1 MFSLYRKELKQFF
14 GSLVGYLAIIT
25 FLLLSSLFLWVFP
38 GVYNIPDSG
47 YATLEPFF
55 NLAPWLYLFLIPA
68 ITMRLFSEERRTGT
82 IELLLTRPLSDFHI
96 VIAKFLAAFTLVVFT
111 LVPTLIHFW
120 AVWQLG
126 NPVGSIDTGSTWG
139 AYFGLFFLAA
149 IFVSIGL
156 FASANTD
163 NQIVAFISAMA
174 LSFVFFIGFEFIGG
188 TGIPHYLE
196 KILTWMSI
204 NEHFASVGRGVID
217 LGDTM
222 YFLGLASFFL
232 MLAMISIRKV
242 RLSGQ
247 KLWKMGLYAGLVL
260 LFIFVLSESLRFRID
275 LTSDKRYTLTHAAR
289 DIAESINE
297 PVTIDLYLAG
307 ELQPGFRKLQ
317 NEIIGKIRDLD
328 RYSGSPV
335 RVVIKD
341 PYEES
346 TAANRNQYFEDLAGK
361 GVLPTDVRQRT
372 EQGTITRLI
381 FPGAIVRM
389 GGREAAVNFLKHNPG
404 FSAEVNLNHS
414 VESIEYELASAIKR
428 LAVTEKHALAFM
440 QGHDEL
446 NPYEVRDLVESASEM
461 FEVSFITPEELEAVD
476 KQPDILVIAD
486 PKLAFNE
493 KDKFIIDQAFMAGSK
508 LVWLIDPVQV
518 SLDSLS
524 RGMMTLAFPKD
535 LNLDDLLFNYGAR
548 INTDLIQD
556 VVCLQILVNTAPST
570 SRPEFTPQPW
580 YYSPLLTPNDQHPI
594 SRHLNLLMSE
604 FVSSLDT
611 VAGAGNI
618 RKTVILGSSPYARI
632 VRTPAS
638 VSLGIIDSPPAREL
652 FNIPNIPTG
661 VLLEGEFYSAFR
673 NRMLNQLGIDNA
685 QIRNETKDG
694 KMMVFA
700 DGSLIA
706 NKVRYQQGREPEFL
720 PLGYDRVS
728 QQTFGNK
735 EYFMNVLRYLSD
747 DTGVMELRNRNVQ
760 LRLLDKVKLRERRQ
774 FWALTNT
781 AIPIIMVLIFGVVY
795 HFLRQ
800 RRWKVNKS

>member
-38 GVYNIPDSG
+38 GVYNIPESG

-82 IELLLTRPLSDFHI
+82 IELLLTRPLSDFQI
-96 VIAKFLAAFTLVVFT
+96 VFAKFLAAFTLVVFT
-111 LVPTLIHFW
+111 LVPTLIHFL

-174 LSFVFFIGFEFIGG
+174 LSFVFFVGFEFIGG
-188 TGIPHYLE
+188 TSIPHFLE
-196 KILTWMSI
+196 KIFTWLSI
-204 NEHFASVGRGVID
+204 NEHFASVSRGVID

-222 YFLGLASFFL
+222 YFLGVTLFFL
-232 MLAMISIRKV
+232 MLSMISIRRV
-242 RLSGQ
+242 RISGQ
-247 KLWKMGLYAGLVL
+247 KLWKLGLYAGMV
-260 LFIFVLSESLRFRID
+260 FIFFFVLSESLRLRID
-275 LTSDKRYTLTHAAR
+275 LTSDKRYTMTPAAR
-289 DIAESINE
+289 EIAASIQS
-297 PVTIDLYLAG
+297 PVTVELYLAG

-317 NEIIGKIRDLD
+317 QEIIGKIGDLD

-346 TAANRNQYFEDLAGK
+346 TNANRNQYFEELAAK

-381 FPGAIVRM
+381 FPGAIIRM
-389 GGREAAVNFLKHNPG
+389 DGSETAVNFLKHNPG

-414 VESIEYELASAIKR
+414 VESIEYELVSAIR
-428 LAVTEKHALAFM
+428 QLAITKKPSLAFL

-446 NPYEVRDLVESASEM
+446 NPYEVRDLTETVSAL
-461 FEVSFITPEELEAVD
+461 FDVSFVSVEDLETIGD
-476 KQPDILVIAD
+476 PPDILVIAD
-486 PKLAFNE
+486 PKLSFTE
-493 KDKFIIDQAFMAGSK
+493 KDKYFLDQTFMGGSH

-524 RGMMTLAFPKD
+524 RGMMTLAFPRD
-535 LNLDDLLFNYGAR
+535 LNLNDLLFNYGAR

-556 VVCLQILVNTAPST
+556 VVCQQILVNTAPST
-570 SRPEFTPQPW
+570 NRPEFTPQPW
-580 YYSPLLTPNDQHPI
+580 YYSPLLTPSDEHPI
-594 SRHLNLLMSE
+594 GRHLNLLMSE

-611 VAGAGNI
+611 VAGSGNI
-618 RKTVILGSSPYARI
+618 RKTIILSSSPYARI

-638 VSLGIIDSPPAREL
+638 VSLNIIDSPPAREL
-652 FNIPNIPTG
+652 FNIPHIPAG
-661 VLLEGEFYSAFR
+661 VLLEGKFHSAFR
-673 NRMLNQLGIDNA
+673 NRMLNHLGIQNN
-685 QIRNETKDG
+685 QIREENSHG

-720 PLGYDRVS
+720 PLGYNRVS

-735 EYFMNVLRYLSD
+735 EYFVNALQYLGD
-747 DTGVMELRNRNVQ
+747 DMGVMDLRNRNVQ
-760 LRLLDKVKLRERRQ
+760 LRLLDKVKLRESRTL
-774 FWALTNT
+774 WAWVNT
-781 AIPIIMVLIFGVVY
+781 AIPIIVVLIFGIVY
-795 HFLRQ
+795 QFLRQ